1 MESSLQE
8 YLPEALRAY
17 DPVLVF
23 GLGFGLLVILIITIV
38 LINRSM
44 RHARLRQ
51 RGLLI
56 QSFQI
61 APLGRDAFLKVANP
75 GSPVTLLSLNLI
87 GRNDLKVKNE
97 LTGQQLTQ
105 SGTYSILIEAVGER
119 RLDAHFQVELHFA
132 DEQKNRYQQLFSL
145 SPVKSLSIKKKR

>member
-8 YLPEALRAY
+8 YLPEALQAY

-23 GLGFGLLVILIITIV
+23 GVGFGLLVILIIIIV
-38 LINRSM
+38 LIRGSM
-44 RHARLRQ
+44 RRGRLRK
-51 RGLLI
+51 RGLLV

-75 GSPVTLLSLNLI
+75 GPAVTLLSLRLI
-87 GRNDLKVKNE
+87 GRNDLTVKNQVA
-97 LTGQQLTQ
+97 GQQLAL
-105 SGTYSILIEAVGER
+105 SGTYSILLEAVGER
-119 RLDAHFQVELHFA
+119 RLDNHFQIEITFA
-132 DEQKNRYQQLFSL
+132 DEQKNQYQQLFSL